1 MNDNFLSFAHGF
13 RSIKSVLYFNMV
25 VLCVV
30 CTEHKKRFFYVL
42 WLCVRLFIHSINVIH
57 SFIHVATSRAGCV
70 FCCGIFSLHF
80 FGSIN
85 YNLNIS
91 PRAHSSDWNSAI
103 SVSCADVQVR

>member
-1 MNDNFLSFAHGF
+1 MVFVQSNLSY
-13 RSIKSVLYFNMV
+13 SSMV

-30 CTEHKKRFFYVL
+30 CA
-42 WLCVRLFIHSINVIH
+42 FIHSFNQCH
-57 SFIHVATSRAGCV
+57 SFIHSRSHNVVVMYSVVATSRAGCV

-85 YNLNIS
+85 YYLNIS